1 MSYRKRMLQFIENSP
16 LASIAVL
23 STITGDQCPCMISR
37 DANNPRY
44 SEEWHR
50 NNTTADDCNKTGLI
64 NSVTVTTNIKGI
76 AYPASMVNAS
86 NIQSGLTTL
95 SQIGEMDATD
105 IAWIGTLN
113 LDSYEFIS
121 LSGYN
126 DYNSKITYNDQ
137 DYFIKDVVGLVDVGE
152 SVILKRQ
159 S

>member
-50 NNTTADDCNKTGLI
+50 NNPDEDDCEQTGLI

-76 AYPASMVNAS
+76 AYPASLTNS
-86 NIQSGLTTL
+86 SGIPSGLTTV

-105 IAWIGTLN
+105 VAWIGTLN
-113 LDSYEFIS
+113 LGSHEFIS
-121 LSGYN
+121 LSGYD